1 MTVPHVAAY
10 RRALLRLDEGLRQ
23 PESAL
28 IRDAC
33 IQRFEFCFE
42 LAWKSI
48 QQLLR
53 EQGQQCS
60 SPKGCLRQA
69 FKQGWIEDEAGWIAI
84 LADRNLTS
92 HTYDE
97 ALAKAVYDR
106 LKGYL
111 PMFKGLLQHWEAE
124 WRQH

>member
-1 MTVPHVAAY
+1 MTVPHVEAY
-10 RRALLRLDEGLRQ
+10 RRALSRFEEALSE

-33 IQRFEFCFE
+33 SQRFEFCFE

-48 QQLLR
+48 QHLSRL
-53 EQGQQCS
+53 QGQDCS

-69 FKQGWIEDEAGWIAI
+69 FKQGWIENDEGWISI

-106 LKGYL
+106 LKAYV
-111 PMFKGLLQHWEAE
+111 PMFKGLLQRLEAA
-124 WRQH
+124 

>member
-1 MTVPHVAAY
+1 MTVPQVAAY
-10 RRALLRLDEGLRQ
+10 CRAVSRLEEGLRE
-23 PESAL
+23 PESPL

-53 EQGQQCS
+53 RQGQECS

-69 FKQGWIEDEAGWIAI
+69 FKQGWIDDETGWVSI
-84 LADRNLTS
+84 LTDRNLTS

-106 LKGYL
+106 LKTYL
-111 PMFKGLLQHWEAE
+111 PKFKSLLQHLETD
-124 WRQH
+124 

>member
-1 MTVPHVAAY
+1 MTVPQIEAY
-10 RRALLRLDEGLRQ
+10 RRAFSRFEEALSE

-48 QQLLR
+48 QQLSR
-53 EQGQQCS
+53 RQGQDCS

-69 FKQGWIEDEAGWIAI
+69 FKQGWIENEEGWIAI

-106 LKGYL
+106 LKAYL
-111 PMFKGLLQHWEAE
+111 PMFKGLLQRLEAA
-124 WRQH
+124 

>member
-1 MTVPHVAAY
+1 MTVPQVEAY
-10 RRALLRLDEGLRQ
+10 RRALSRLGEGLRE

-42 LAWKSI
+42 LAWKSV

-69 FKQGWIEDEAGWIAI
+69 FKQGWIDEEAGWIAM
-84 LADRNLTS
+84 LADRNL
-92 HTYDE
+92 
-97 ALAKAVYDR
+97 
-106 LKGYL
+106 
-111 PMFKGLLQHWEAE
+111 
-124 WRQH
+124 

>member
-1 MTVPHVAAY
+1 MTAPQVEAY
-10 RRALLRLDEGLRQ
+10 RRALSRFEEALSEPD
-23 PESAL
+23 SAL

-53 EQGQQCS
+53 LQGQDCS

-69 FKQGWIEDEAGWIAI
+69 FKQGWIENEEGWVAI

-97 ALAKAVYDR
+97 ALAKAVYNR
-106 LKGYL
+106 LKAYL
-111 PMFKGLLQHWEAE
+111 PMFEGLLQRLEAA
-124 WRQH
+124 QA

>member
-84 LADRNLTS
+84 LADRNLTL

-106 LKGYL
+106 IQGYL
-111 PMFKGLLQHWEAE
+111 PMFKGLLKRCEAD
-124 WRQH
+124 